1 MNRLSL
7 DRRAAVVRGLIDGAS
22 IRAIA
27 RMTKTDKDTVSKIL
41 VEVGEFCA
49 IYQDHA
55 LRNLPCIRI
64 EADEIWSFVGA
75 KEANKTRPEQGDIW
89 TFTAMCADSKLLFSW
104 LVGSRYGDNCQRF
117 MADVA
122 SRLAN
127 RPQISTDAW
136 KAYPAAV
143 EKAFGWNGCDYATIE
158 KKFGA
163 DPHSAG
169 PGRYSPSPIVT
180 RVEVTEVM
188 GKPNRKHIS
197 TSYMERQNLN
207 LRMNNRRFTRLTNA
221 FSKKAANHAHSVAIH
236 SMMHNFLRAHGTL
249 TKDAKGIKTTPA
261 MACGLTDHVWTVE
274 EMLSKMEMDYAIA
287 A

>member
-1 MNRLSL
+1 M
-7 DRRAAVVRGLIDGAS
+7 
-22 IRAIA
+22 
-27 RMTKTDKDTVSKIL
+27 
-41 VEVGEFCA
+41 FCA
-49 IYQDHA
+49 IYQDHV
-55 LRNLPCIRI
+55 LTDLPCVRI

-75 KEANKTRPEQGDIW
+75 KEANKTRADQGDIW
-89 TFTAMCADSKLLFSW
+89 TFTAMCADTKLMISW
-104 LVGSRYGDNCQRF
+104 LVGSRYGENCQNF
-117 MADVA
+117 MRDLA
-122 SRLAN
+122 SRLSN

-158 KKFGA
+158 KKYGA
-163 DPHSAG
+163 HAHSTG
-169 PGRYSPSPIVT
+169 PGRYSPSPVVT

-188 GKPNRKHIS
+188 GEPVRKHIS
-197 TSYMERQNLN
+197 TSYIERTNLN

-236 SMMHNFLRAHGTL
+236 FFAHNFLRAHGTL
-249 TKDAKGIKTTPA
+249 TKAAKGYKTTPA

-274 EMLSKMEMDYAIA
+274 EMLEKMEPSYQIA